1 MSKTKQAEAVI
12 MHHLTFPTGHISLF
26 TILSGLKLEIK
37 IPGMRL
43 TRKAP
48 KCSTILRQE
57 FGLSGKPQKLYD
69 TFLALLVKF
78 QIPLPGEY
86 VNPTPPPAPATE
98 PEVN

>member
-1 MSKTKQAEAVI
+1 MSKTTKAEAHI
-12 MHHLTFPTGHISLF
+12 AYHLTFPTGSTRLF
-26 TILSGLKLEIK
+26 MILSGLKLEIK
-37 IPGMRL
+37 IPGMRM

-69 TFLALLVKF
+69 QFLALLVKF
-78 QIPLPGEY
+78 QVPLPGEY
-86 VNPTPPPAPATE
+86 VNPTPPATVTE

>member
-1 MSKTKQAEAVI
+1 MTMNTKADQHIAY
-12 MHHLTFPTGHISLF
+12 HLTIPTGHIRLF

-69 TFLALLVKF
+69 TFLQLLVKHEV
-78 QIPLPGEY
+78 PLPGEY
-86 VNPTPPPAPATE
+86 VAEAAKPAAVE
-98 PEVN
+98 PEGN

>member
-1 MSKTKQAEAVI
+1 MNTKADQVI
-12 MHHLTFPTGHISLF
+12 ESHKAIPTGHIRLF

-69 TFLALLVKF
+69 QFLALLVKHEV
-78 QIPLPGEY
+78 PLPGEY
-86 VNPTPPPAPATE
+86 KPVTAN
-98 PEVN
+98 

>member
-1 MSKTKQAEAVI
+1 MSNTKQAEAVI
-12 MHHLTFPTGHISLF
+12 MHHLSFPTGHIRLF
-26 TILSGLKLEIK
+26 MILSGLKLEIK
-37 IPGMRL
+37 IPGMRM

-78 QIPLPGEY
+78 EVPLPGES
-86 VNPTPPPAPATE
+86 VTPQPLAVHKPE